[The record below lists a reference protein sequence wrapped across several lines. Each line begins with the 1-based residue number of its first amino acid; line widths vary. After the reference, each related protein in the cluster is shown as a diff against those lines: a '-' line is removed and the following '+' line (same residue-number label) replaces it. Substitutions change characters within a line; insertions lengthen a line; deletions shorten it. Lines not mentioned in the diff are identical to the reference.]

1 MKKVLATLVILL
13 SLIALSGCKWQIALP
28 RTFAPGPGNTY
39 DVNVSVGPD
48 GQKHYFYT
56 EELMGGILLTYTK
69 SYSGSFPTGHHYT
82 GDDTGGPEDPIYRYP
97 DSAVTDDGTVY
108 YVWHYQDDWGSYT
121 DCWNHIHANGAY
133 DDLLCHPLYTPEF
146 YTTPTLTHPKV
157 VAYKNVVFAVY
168 ERMVSGDRSLWYQQ
182 LNPLNASYGIVTNT
196 GGGSSMDP
204 SLAVSEYLDEDVT
217 KYTLHVAWTSES
229 GGASSHTV
237 YNDNYGLTGD
247 MVHQKISSETGVRSN
262 PVIVTTVGA
271 NKKVFI
277 TYRLGNSGE
286 SGDLRLMFCPLPDC
300 PLMSYVIGGLLDPAE
315 DYWLVGKPDMA
326 VLPDDTIMISFLGI
340 NDVTWVTT
348 ENPEVFNLT
357 YEFGD
362 SIPVTPTRITV
373 NDDQESDPRLALTMP
388 GITIAWRL
396 NPSPG
401 LYRDA
406 YIVDNYTN
414 SVRPVFISPADVMDG
429 FFDIDARGEDIGGI
443 FLDQRSL
450 SQINYRPWF
459 TMNVEPLF
467 LPVIIR
473 P

>member
-1 MKKVLATLVILL
+1 
-13 SLIALSGCKWQIALP
+13 
-28 RTFAPGPGNTY
+28 
-39 DVNVSVGPD
+39 
-48 GQKHYFYT
+48 
-56 EELMGGILLTYTK
+56 
-69 SYSGSFPTGHHYT
+69 
-82 GDDTGGPEDPIYRYP
+82 
-97 DSAVTDDGTVY
+97 
-108 YVWHYQDDWGSYT
+108 
-121 DCWNHIHANGAY
+121 
-133 DDLLCHPLYTPEF
+133 
-146 YTTPTLTHPKV
+146 
-157 VAYKNVVFAVY
+157 
-168 ERMVSGDRSLWYQQ
+168 
-182 LNPLNASYGIVTNT
+182 
-196 GGGSSMDP
+196 
-204 SLAVSEYLDEDVT
+204 
-217 KYTLHVAWTSES
+217 
-229 GGASSHTV
+229 
-237 YNDNYGLTGD
+237 
-247 MVHQKISSETGVRSN
+247 
-262 PVIVTTVGA
+262 
-271 NKKVFI
+271 
-277 TYRLGNSGE
+277 
-286 SGDLRLMFCPLPDC
+286 MFCPLPDC

-429 FFDIDARGEDIGGI
+429 FFDIDARGEDIGGV

-450 SQINYRPWF
+450 YQSNYRPWF

-467 LPVIIR
+467 MPVIIR